1 MQPLFAQVFAL
12 NHFLTDDIAAPHAA
26 TTPPFLRFGLVG
38 LPPSE
43 VGLVRTLFKLYAF
56 GAGDFR
62 WEVADAAPFDA
73 VMVDSTAPPLGGA
86 LLPRITNAVIV
97 LGRAAGEDGA
107 AAHTSLQ
114 RPLRSE
120 KLEAW
125 LLETARRQVVPA
137 SATNAATLVDLGSSQ
152 FKLLRW
158 PPAGLLRN
166 DAQLIRLAT
175 LLSRRFVTLLDLAS
189 MSNQPLEKCRNFME
203 QLHASS
209 LLSVQA
215 SNVVAYAAAGH
226 VQSQPTMHVASRE
239 KRGLIGRIR
248 LRLGL

>member
-1 MQPLFAQVFAL
+1 M
-12 NHFLTDDIAAPHAA
+12 HFERTAS
-26 TTPPFLRFGLVG
+26 TPALRFGLIG

-73 VMVDSTAPPLGGA
+73 VLVDSTAPPLGGA
-86 LLPRITNAVIV
+86 LLPRIMDAVLV
-97 LGRAAGEDGA
+97 LERVADDAADSDNTA
-107 AAHTSLQ
+107 PNVLA

-125 LLETARRQVVPA
+125 LLDTARRQVVTPT
-137 SATNAATLVDLGSSQ
+137 ATTAAPSVDLGTSQ

-175 LLSRRFVTLLDLAS
+175 LLSRRFVTTLDLAS
-189 MSNQPLEKCRNFME
+189 MSNQPLEKCRNFMD
-203 QLHASS
+203 QLQASS
-209 LLSVQA
+209 LLSVQ
-215 SNVVAYAAAGH
+215 SSSVIVAHATTGYTPP
-226 VQSQPTMHVASRE
+226 QPAVHMANIQ

>member
-1 MQPLFAQVFAL
+1 MNPLQ
-12 NHFLTDDIAAPHAA
+12 TTGTA
-26 TTPPFLRFGLVG
+26 TPRAGSVPALRFGLVG

-56 GAGDFR
+56 GAADFR

-73 VMVDSTAPPLGGA
+73 VLVDSAAPPLGGA
-86 LLPRITNAVIV
+86 LLPRIMDAVLV
-97 LGRAAGEDGA
+97 LGRVTGEEANAANTVPSA
-107 AAHTSLQ
+107 LA

-125 LLETARRQVVPA
+125 LLDTSRRQVVTPT
-137 SATNAATLVDLGSSQ
+137 ATGAAPLVDVATSQ

-175 LLSRRFVTLLDLAS
+175 LLSRRFVTALDLAS
-189 MSNQPLEKCRNFME
+189 MSNQPVEKCRSFMD
-203 QLHASS
+203 QLQASS
-209 LLSVQA
+209 LLSVQ
-215 SNVVAYAAAGH
+215 SSSVVAHAAAGYAQPQQA
-226 VQSQPTMHVASRE
+226 VQIANRQ